1 MSNDEFKLL
10 VRVTKKYYLLDMKQD
25 EIAQTENISKST
37 VSRLLAKAKELGYVK
52 INLDFPVLAVEALE
66 KELKDMFNLKHIF
79 IAESFSKDERLI
91 LSSVS
96 DGLSRYLNTIIADG
110 DLIGVSWG
118 ETMTYMSE
126 NLKLSP
132 KKGVKIVQLN
142 GGVARRNISTLSER
156 ILINFADNYNAMSYF
171 LNVPSFVDNS
181 EIAKTIMQD
190 SKIKEVLDLAE
201 AADTVIFGIGY
212 INKHSI
218 LVRAGYF
225 SEEDYENLRAEG
237 FVGDIC
243 SRYIREDGSHAT
255 GELYNRVI
263 GISLESITKKE
274 NSIGVVIGAEKA
286 KVTLAALKGGYV
298 NSLFTDEVT
307 AREIVSLYKRE

>member
-1 MSNDEFKLL
+1 MSNEEFKLL

-25 EIAQTENISKST
+25 EIAQTEKISKST
-37 VSRLLAKAKELGYVK
+37 VSRLLNKAKELGYVK
-52 INLDFPVLAVEALE
+52 INLDFPTLVMEELE
-66 KELKDMFNLKHIF
+66 KELKDVFNLKHIY
-79 IAESFSKDERLI
+79 IAESYSRDERLI

-96 DGLSRYLNTIIADG
+96 DGLSRYLNTIISDG

-142 GGVARRNISTLSER
+142 GGVARKNISTLSEK
-156 ILINFADNYNAMSYF
+156 ILINFAENYDAVGYF
-171 LNVPSFVDNS
+171 LNVPSFVDNA
-181 EIAKTIMQD
+181 EIANTIMQD

-201 AADTVIFGIGY
+201 EADTVIFGIGY
-212 INKHSI
+212 INKNSI

-225 SEEDYENLRAEG
+225 SEKDYENLRAEG

-243 SRYIREDGSHAT
+243 SRYIKEDGSHAT
-255 GELYNRVI
+255 GELYNRVV
-263 GISLESITKKE
+263 GINLESIMKKK
-274 NSIGVVIGAEKA
+274 NSIGVVIGPEKA
-286 KVTLAALKGGYV
+286 KATLAALKGGYV
-298 NSLFTDEVT
+298 NSLFTDEAT
-307 AREIVSLYKRE
+307 AKEIVNLYKRE